1 MQSQQY
7 YTMEFNK
14 KVIRIGSSL
23 GIILD
28 KLVIENLKIKKGDTV
43 NVVLVNKS
51 RLKKIIKEVKN
62 GKKRRTKK
70 EF

>member
-1 MQSQQY
+1 
-7 YTMEFNK
+7 MEFNK

-28 KLVIENLKIKKGDTV
+28 KLVIENLKIKRGDIVTV
-43 NVVLVNKS
+43 DLVNES

-62 GKKRRTKK
+62 DKKR
-70 EF
+70 